1 MVTPLCL
8 FHWMVMGN
16 AIGRRADGGDVC
28 SAKADESMLGNNAD
42 GPDIALTAQTSSA
55 DVSRKTEKGRDQN
68 NTI

>member
-1 MVTPLCL
+1 MV
-8 FHWMVMGN
+8 VGN

-28 SAKADESMLGNNAD
+28 LAEAVDSTLANKAH
-42 GPDIALTAQTSSA
+42 GPDIAATAQTSSA